1 MFSQLGSLFIG
12 FRAAVWEA
20 GGGGQYLLSDCM
32 PLLGNNVGMI

>member
-20 GGGGQYLLSDCM
+20 GGGGQCLLPDCM